1 MRVNQLLCRIALA
14 AAVGV
19 SACDRAPTE
28 VAPADPALS
37 SAARADGGS
46 ADANRV
52 LAEIRRATARYHRLS
67 VAEADGY
74 VQASPCVAHP
84 FLGAMGY
91 HYASFGLMDA
101 VVDPSAPE
109 ILVYAP
115 DKQGKLKLVAVE
127 FMVVAAPWDAT
138 HSGPPV
144 LAGHEFEDHRAPES
158 WHGIPFA
165 HYDLHA
171 WVWRHN
177 PSGMFAEFNP
187 AVSCG

>member
-1 MRVNQLLCRIALA
+1 MRANRILA
-14 AAVGV
+14 QIAIATVVGL
-19 SACDRAPTE
+19 SACDRAPTAL
-28 VAPADPALS
+28 APADAALS

-46 ADANRV
+46 AEANQV
-52 LAEIRRATARYHRLS
+52 LAEIRRATARYHRVA

-84 FLGAMGY
+84 FLGTMGF
-91 HYASFGLMDA
+91 HYTNRSLVDA

-109 ILVYAP
+109 VLVYAP
-115 DKQGKLKLVAVE
+115 DKHGNLKLVAVE

-138 HSGPPV
+138 HSGPPT
-144 LAGHEFEDHRAPES
+144 LAGHEFEDHRDPAAR
-158 WHGIPFA
+158 HGIPFA

-177 PSGMFAEFNP
+177 PNGMFFPFNP